1 MVLTASGF
9 CKSVVSL
16 HESSMKDG
24 QHVFSLMKSKVKY
37 ADVEKRPLDGTL
49 KLSKSLPMCGL
60 LRGVWLQTG
69 IQ

>member
-1 MVLTASGF
+1 
-9 CKSVVSL
+9 
-16 HESSMKDG
+16 MKNS
-24 QHVFSLMKSKVKY
+24 QQVFSVMKSKVRY

-49 KLSKSLPMCGL
+49 KLSKSLPMRGS